1 MKYCITIFGCKKY
14 QDVAQVFVK
23 ELDFWNKNLLPI
35 SVFFTDDF
43 IEDLSI
49 KQIVIKQ
56 DISWSVRVAKSLE
69 NIDEDYILFL
79 LDDYIIQEKVNINH
93 LEMIVNNAIIFGI
106 KYCRLID
113 TPSDKSFGDMRPIK
127 VKNYGINLQP
137 AIWDRKFLISILN
150 KINSNPWITET
161 SLHNFF
167 SINENDYEGAF
178 GYNFIEYYL
187 NAVIKGKWS
196 RDVPNNLISCSNR
209 AKMNR
214 YEWLYYRTKVLI
226 SNSLDSHSKLIIKN
240 ILKKVGFNFY
250 S

>member
-14 QDVAQVFVK
+14 QDVAHVFVK
-23 ELDFWNKNLLPI
+23 ELNFWNKNLLPY

-43 IEDLSI
+43 IENLNI
-49 KQIVIKQ
+49 KQIVIKE
-56 DISWSVRVAKSLE
+56 DISWSLRVAKSLE
-69 NIDEDYILFL
+69 NIDDDYILFL
-79 LDDYIIQEKVNINH
+79 LDDYIIQEKLEIGH
-93 LEMIVNNAIIFGI
+93 LEMIVDNANNIGL

-113 TPSDKSFGDMRPIK
+113 TPSEKSFGDMRPIK

-137 AIWDRKFLISILN
+137 AIWDRKFLISILK
-150 KINSNPWITET
+150 KIDSNPWITET

-167 SINENDYEGAF
+167 SINKNEYEGAF
-178 GYNFIEYYL
+178 GYNFIDYYL

-196 RDVPNNLISCSNR
+196 REVPTNFTGYSNR
-209 AKMNR
+209 PMMSR
-214 YEWLYYRTKVLI
+214 TEWMHYRTKVLI
-226 SNSLDSHSKLIIKN
+226 SNSLGTNSKLVIKN